1 MTKSAH
7 FLPVRTKFL
16 AEDYMRLYLHEIRK
30 MHGVPISINPDCGR
44 RLWTKNVA
52 SVKVLWQNHKVEE
65 ATWEAKEDIKSKYPH
80 LFSAPNF
87 HAEVLGLL
95 WTIFLSRG
103 SIGSNLYT
111 SEVEVSVLSIPRK
124 KPPKLDDG
132 RSNNCL
138 EAMRSSS
145 PPRKKI
151 LKEVNIDVSSDD
163 ANVAYLSWMVY
174 ELVGLP
180 ELYYAGSHGMDI
192 MLPVENTLATNDA
205 NCIKATDQQGKEVN
219 LFQLARKFLSMID
232 EVFRT
237 LVKKTKDIKVQKLR
251 TISFVPLCITNWSA
265 FGEYVVDV
273 LKGYPR
279 LRLTHGRKGKVE
291 EERAIECF
299 VGSTCLQRNN
309 KNDIVPPYGQTW
321 KIHSLSYY
329 G

>member
-1 MTKSAH
+1 MQCGSGDEIAGS
-7 FLPVRTKFL
+7 P
-16 AEDYMRLYLHEIRK
+16 YLMESTPSSSDK
-30 MHGVPISINPDCGR
+30 KT
-44 RLWTKNVA
+44 LK
-52 SVKVLWQNHKVEE
+52 
-65 ATWEAKEDIKSKYPH
+65 
-80 LFSAPNF
+80 
-87 HAEVLGLL
+87 
-95 WTIFLSRG
+95 
-103 SIGSNLYT
+103 
-111 SEVEVSVLSIPRK
+111 SVLSIPRK

-163 ANVAYLSWMVY
+163 ANVAYLSWMIEIFLDYDGTLSPIVDDPDRAFMSNEVY

-237 LVKKTKDIKVQKLR
+237 LVKKTKDIK
-251 TISFVPLCITNWSA
+251 NWSA

-279 LRLTHGRKGKVE
+279 LRLTHGRKVE
-291 EERAIECF
+291 PHLVSFESGGFIRVARSSKASF
-299 VGSTCLQRNN
+299 GDKLRGDLMSF
-309 KNDIVPPYGQTW
+309 
-321 KIHSLSYY
+321 LSYMLSIIFFMTEAENGKKSHY
-329 G
+329 VFVSVGIWIRDLKILNNFINY